1 MEQWYGHHIPV
12 ERDRPVRRGRTLGRG
27 RHPAQRAQEP
37 PCLPVDELRRLRW
50 PRRGLLRQVPRRDRC
65 SARDASMGTETAAQL
80 IAGARACHK
89 IDMRLSLRCFRG
101 SGGDPRGATRQARRT
116 RMTSP
121 GSGWNAI
128 MQYSFLHVF
137 ANDRTIDS
145 RELAMLQKLAL
156 SDSQVDDQ
164 ERAVL
169 SRVFSRIS
177 ETTVSPDVWQEVCQF
192 KERYEI
198 P

>member
-1 MEQWYGHHIPV
+1 
-12 ERDRPVRRGRTLGRG
+12 
-27 RHPAQRAQEP
+27 
-37 PCLPVDELRRLRW
+37 
-50 PRRGLLRQVPRRDRC
+50 
-65 SARDASMGTETAAQL
+65 
-80 IAGARACHK
+80 
-89 IDMRLSLRCFRG
+89 
-101 SGGDPRGATRQARRT
+101 
-116 RMTSP
+116 MTSP

-145 RELAMLQKLAL
+145 SELAMLQKLAL
-156 SDSQVDDQ
+156 SDS

-192 KERYEI
+192 KERYQI

>member
-1 MEQWYGHHIPV
+1 
-12 ERDRPVRRGRTLGRG
+12 
-27 RHPAQRAQEP
+27 
-37 PCLPVDELRRLRW
+37 
-50 PRRGLLRQVPRRDRC
+50 
-65 SARDASMGTETAAQL
+65 
-80 IAGARACHK
+80 
-89 IDMRLSLRCFRG
+89 
-101 SGGDPRGATRQARRT
+101 
-116 RMTSP
+116 
-121 GSGWNAI
+121 

-169 SRVFSRIS
+169 SRVLSRIS
-177 ETTVSPDVWQEVCQF
+177 ETTVSADVWQEVCQF
-192 KERYEI
+192 KERYQI